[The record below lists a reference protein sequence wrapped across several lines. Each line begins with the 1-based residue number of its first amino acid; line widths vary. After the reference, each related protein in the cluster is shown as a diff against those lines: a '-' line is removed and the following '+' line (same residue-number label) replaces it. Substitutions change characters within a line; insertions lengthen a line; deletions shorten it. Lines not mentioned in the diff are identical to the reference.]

1 MLLVLNYQFETN
13 LPCKFLIADL
23 QFLNLGVTVHNLS
36 FLILGSPV
44 VPDEVDHGYDNK
56 TENNT
61 DTVEDDVSEV
71 SGLDNRSDSE
81 IVTIEGNVMEV
92 SVPECEVDNR
102 SDNETESDYEN
113 ELEIVEE
120 EESVNDNGIE
130 NVQEQ
135 NDVDTVPG
143 CEVENETDSVAENG
157 VISTEGNVTEVAVEP
172 SVLESIAMAVKQNN
186 TTSAPKKR
194 RRRPAGEI
202 SGRQRG
208 LKRLKKEQQA
218 GIDEEECDV
227 IFAKKNWPPPFEE
240 SVIAMRSSLMQFTKK
255 TEGWTKDDTAELRA
269 YYKQKWK
276 VEKVKCFTVVLFYF
290 TVCYYSSQ
298 SIQTE
303 DVYVHYTCI
312 VHIDND

>member
-1 MLLVLNYQFETN
+1 M
-13 LPCKFLIADL
+13 
-23 QFLNLGVTVHNLS
+23 HNPS

-71 SGLDNRSDSE
+71 SGLEYDMDKRSDSE

-92 SVPECEVDNR
+92 SVPECEVDDG
-102 SDNETESDYEN
+102 SDNEGDYEN
-113 ELEIVEE
+113 DLEIVEE
-120 EESVNDNGIE
+120 DAKSANENEIE
-130 NVQEQ
+130 NVQDE
-135 NDVDTVPG
+135 NEVDTVPR
-143 CEVENETDSVAENG
+143 CEVENQEDSIAENG

-172 SVLESIAMAVKQNN
+172 SVLDSIAMAVKQNN
-186 TTSAPKKR
+186 TISTPKKR

-218 GIDEEECDV
+218 GADEEECDV
-227 IFAKKNWPPPFEE
+227 IFGKKNWPPPFEE

-269 YYKQKWK
+269 YYKRKWK
-276 VEKVKCFTVVLFYF
+276 VEKVKLFNCCFILFYF
-290 TVCYYSSQ
+290 TL
-298 SIQTE
+298 
-303 DVYVHYTCI
+303 
-312 VHIDND
+312 